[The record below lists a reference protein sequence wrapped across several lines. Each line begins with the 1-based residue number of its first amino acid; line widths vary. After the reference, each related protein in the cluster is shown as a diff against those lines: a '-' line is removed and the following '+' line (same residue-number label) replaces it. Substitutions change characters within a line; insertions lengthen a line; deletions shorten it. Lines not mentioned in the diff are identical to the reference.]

1 MYLFLYGALPAYMY
15 AAQHLLYWAPTAW
28 EGQKRAS
35 NPLQLEFQMGFSH
48 CVGGFGNWTWVL
60 YKCSKCPPHFSEQ
73 IGKAEGNYLK

>member
-48 CVGGFGNWTWVL
+48 CVGGLGTEPGSSTSAV
-60 YKCSKCPPHFSEQ
+60 SVPPHFSEQ
-73 IGKAEGNYLK
+73 IVKAEGNYLK